1 MDRRS
6 ETGRVEFSRR
16 LHALD
21 PRKLEKHHSN
31 RATSLRSPMGCGQL
45 ECYAGRFT
53 TALVENVTPSD
64 GNGIAA
70 SLRFAAARSGEFR
83 SCPLSAELQA

>member
-1 MDRRS
+1 
-6 ETGRVEFSRR
+6 
-16 LHALD
+16 
-21 PRKLEKHHSN
+21 
-31 RATSLRSPMGCGQL
+31 MGCGQL
-45 ECYAGRFT
+45 ECYAWRFT